1 MRSGTGE
8 PVSGVRVNSEIGAL
22 KSVLVHT
29 PGNELLAVTPG
40 TRADYLY
47 DDIIELDTAKREHQ
61 RMVAVLQRFAQVH
74 EVKDLL
80 KAVVARPDA
89 REMLVGKMLDVVPSD
104 ALARQLSSLQPAAL
118 VSLLIEGAEEEAG
131 PIGRALNEVGFA

>member
-1 MRSGTGE
+1 MP
-8 PVSGVRVNSEIGAL
+8 PVCVNSEIGTL

-47 DDIIELDTAKREHQ
+47 DDIIELETARREHQ
-61 RMVAVLQRFAQVH
+61 RMVAVLQRFAQVY
-74 EVKDLL
+74 EVQDLL
-80 KAVVARPDA
+80 REVVKIKEARDLLIA
-89 REMLVGKMLDVVPSD
+89 KTLDVVPSD
-104 ALARQLSSLQPAAL
+104 SLARQLSALDPAAV

-131 PIGRALNEVGFA
+131 PIGKALKPLI